1 MVRTPNNGRL
11 PEKGPVEYKEL
22 DVLRLLRDWPQSLI
36 TGCCSHSSGGGR
48 LTSVFNQQLQSST
61 VVHLISVLTKPYL
74 SSTKLFDMPVTNTTL
89 NYQKLSSHE
98 WQLSCLSPSSKRLL
112 KTKKQTEQLFEVN
125 ESDQCYLVTNN
136 QSLLDRHHFEH
147 QFCNIPCSPQPSSL
161 LSQNIKQRFMKNKI
175 SSALRLKAQKTARMD
190 ETSVDQLVNT
200 SKLSCKVFSEEELC
214 CECGFSIA
222 YDRICVQKRLYH
234 RGCFKCSKFGMPKL
248 TNSCYASSEK
258 QASNFVGF
266 KWSNTVARGEVVSL
280 TLGITGKELQFLARM
295 SGSH

>member
-1 MVRTPNNGRL
+1 MLLTEAAGNYTLLLMTGHHFWHCLASSEIFCEEVPDMVRTPIMPACPKKDRL
-11 PEKGPVEYKEL
+11 NTKAASRL
-22 DVLRLLRDWPQSLI
+22 AAIIDHWLLFTWLRR
-36 TGCCSHSSGGGR
+36 R
-48 LTSVFNQQLQSST
+48 ST
-61 VVHLISVLTKPYL
+61 DQ
-74 SSTKLFDMPVTNTTL
+74 DMPVTNTTL

-147 QFCNIPCSPQPSSL
+147 QLCNIPCSTQPSSL

-190 ETSVDQLVNT
+190 ETSKNCAANVDSPLHMIEFVYKKGSTTEAVLSVPSDSDAFGLVV
-200 SKLSCKVFSEEELC
+200 KV
-214 CECGFSIA
+214 I
-222 YDRICVQKRLYH
+222 R
-234 RGCFKCSKFGMPKL
+234 FGMPKL

-258 QASNFVGF
+258 QASSFVGF

-295 SGSH
+295 SGTH

>member
-1 MVRTPNNGRL
+1 
-11 PEKGPVEYKEL
+11 
-22 DVLRLLRDWPQSLI
+22 
-36 TGCCSHSSGGGR
+36 
-48 LTSVFNQQLQSST
+48 
-61 VVHLISVLTKPYL
+61 
-74 SSTKLFDMPVTNTTL
+74 MPVTNTTL

-98 WQLSCLSPSSKRLL
+98 WQLSCLSPSSKRRL

-125 ESDQCYLVTNN
+125 ESDQRYLVTNN
-136 QSLLDRHHFEH
+136 QSLLDRHRFEH
-147 QFCNIPCSPQPSSL
+147 QLCNIPCSPQPSSL
-161 LSQNIKQRFMKNKI
+161 LAQNIKQRFMKNKI

-200 SKLSCKVFSEEELC
+200 SKLSCKKNCAANVDSPLHMIEFVYKKGSTIEAVLSVPMPSSLKYADTLAQIFQGMLLGES
-214 CECGFSIA
+214 FRQI
-222 YDRICVQKRLYH
+222 
-234 RGCFKCSKFGMPKL
+234 KFGMQKL

-258 QASNFVGF
+258 QASSFVGF